1 MTPSKD
7 GSIARHVAP
16 KNGRKLA
23 VLSVLLACV
32 LFSTSGTGR
41 AYLDFPGSSISVG
54 AWRVFLGGI
63 GLATYAAHRYG
74 TLGLRKLI
82 KLPTVWVMA
91 LAVITYQISFF
102 FGAARIGVAMG
113 TLGALATA
121 PFFAGLLGWIVGT
134 GKPSPIWAAST
145 LMGVTG
151 LALITGV
158 SNVRDNKGFFAV
170 FVSGVMY
177 AVFTVFGVR
186 LTRTHEVTGAE
197 VLGAAFGI
205 GAVMSLPIVLFTSA
219 WINSAILVG
228 FVLYIGLGTT
238 ALGYILF
245 GNGLTHLS
253 PGTVSTLTLAEPVL
267 ATSMGVFIL
276 GEAMNFRGW
285 IGCAVIIS
293 ALALLGIVES
303 RTPRNKTPGNK
314 TLETANA

>member
-1 MTPSKD
+1 MKS
-7 GSIARHVAP
+7 SSSSSRARHALSG
-16 KNGRKLA
+16 NGRQFA
-23 VLSVLLACV
+23 VISVLLACV
-32 LFSTSGTGR
+32 LFSTSATGR

-54 AWRVFLGGI
+54 AWRVFLGGV
-63 GLATYAAHRYG
+63 GLATYAAIKYG
-74 TLGLRKLI
+74 TTRLRKLI
-82 KLPTVWVMA
+82 KLPIVWVMA
-91 LAVITYQISFF
+91 LAVLAYQISFF
-102 FGAARIGVAMG
+102 IGAARIGVAMG

-134 GKPSPIWAAST
+134 GKPTSVWAAST
-145 LMGVTG
+145 LMGVIG

-158 SNVRDNKGFFAV
+158 SEVRDNVGFFAV
-170 FVSGVMY
+170 FISGVMY
-177 AVFTVFGVR
+177 AIFTVFGVR

-205 GAVMSLPIVLFTSA
+205 GAVLALPIVLVTSA
-219 WINSAILVG
+219 WVNSALLIG
-228 FVLYIGLGTT
+228 FVLYIGLATT

-267 ATSMGVFIL
+267 ATLMGVFIL
-276 GEAMNFRGW
+276 GEPMNLRGW

-303 RTPRNKTPGNK
+303 RTPTKTVS
-314 TLETANA
+314 ETSNA

>member
-1 MTPSKD
+1 MNTSNVT
-7 GSIARHVAP
+7 SSARHASP
-16 KNGRKLA
+16 RNGRQLA
-23 VLSVLLACV
+23 VVSVLLACV
-32 LFSTSGTGR
+32 LFSTSATGR

-63 GLATYAAHRYG
+63 GLAAYAAIRYG
-74 TLGLRKLI
+74 AFGLRRLI
-82 KLPTVWVMA
+82 KIPIVWVMA
-91 LAVITYQISFF
+91 LAVLAYQISFF
-102 FGAARIGVAMG
+102 IGAARIGVAMG

-121 PFFAGLLGWIVGT
+121 PFFAGVLGWIVGT
-134 GKPSPIWAAST
+134 GKPTATWAVST
-145 LMGVTG
+145 AMGVVG

-158 SNVRDNKGFFAV
+158 SEVRDNLGFFAV
-170 FVSGVMY
+170 FISGVMY

-186 LTRTHEVTGAE
+186 LTRTHDVTGAE

-219 WINSAILVG
+219 WINSALLVG
-228 FVLYIGLGTT
+228 FVLYIGLATT

-267 ATSMGVFIL
+267 ATLMGVYIL
-276 GEAMNFRGW
+276 GEAMNLRGW
-285 IGCAVIIS
+285 IGCVVIIG

-303 RTPRNKTPGNK
+303 RNPTKSN
-314 TLETANA
+314 LETSNA

>member
-1 MTPSKD
+1 MNASNLKATASHASPS
-7 GSIARHVAP
+7 
-16 KNGRKLA
+16 NGRQLA
-23 VLSVLLACV
+23 VVSVLLACV
-32 LFSTSGTGR
+32 LFSTSATGR

-63 GLATYAAHRYG
+63 GLAAYAAIRYG
-74 TLGLRKLI
+74 TTGLRKLI
-82 KLPTVWVMA
+82 RMPIVWVMA
-91 LAVITYQISFF
+91 IAVLAYQISFF
-102 FGAARIGVAMG
+102 IGAAHIGVAMG

-134 GKPSPIWAAST
+134 GKPSTIWAIST
-145 LMGVTG
+145 AMGVVG

-158 SNVRDNKGFFAV
+158 SEVRDNLGFFAV
-170 FVSGVMY
+170 FISGVMY

-186 LTRTHEVTGAE
+186 LTRTHDVTGAE

-205 GAVMSLPIVLFTSA
+205 GAVLSLPIVLLTSA
-219 WINSAILVG
+219 WINSALLVG
-228 FVLYIGLGTT
+228 FVLYIGLATT

-267 ATSMGVFIL
+267 ATLMGVFIL
-276 GEAMNFRGW
+276 GEAMNLRGW
-285 IGCAVIIS
+285 IGCAVIIG

-303 RTPRNKTPGNK
+303 RTPTKSNM
-314 TLETANA
+314 ETSNA